1 MSMHALTFLAN
12 WAPVALWAAL
22 IFYFSTG
29 SFSAPE
35 TSHILEPA
43 LNWLFPGISADQFA
57 AIHLLIRKLGH
68 WGEYFVF
75 AILVLRALR
84 RQWRGSPGLRHTAV
98 TIGLVFLYAG
108 LDELH
113 QLFVPYRTAS
123 FADVLLDTLGGVCGV
138 IWMLLYHRRRK
149 IAPPTDR

>member
-1 MSMHALTFLAN
+1 
-12 WAPVALWAAL
+12 
-22 IFYFSTG
+22 
-29 SFSAPE
+29 
-35 TSHILEPA
+35 
-43 LNWLFPGISADQFA
+43 
-57 AIHLLIRKLGH
+57 
-68 WGEYFVF
+68 
-75 AILVLRALR
+75 
-84 RQWRGSPGLRHTAV
+84 
-98 TIGLVFLYAG
+98 